1 MVLHVW
7 LPVLMCLFFS
17 FFLLS
22 DKAIIA
28 AKSMTWCRKRGLKVQ
43 TCCHSLNYTPLLNLP
58 LPPIYTYAYT
68 KVQDVH
74 EQKILG
80 YFAVCSGRL
89 CLEAGSAQRKCLGSA
104 LCQLQPLVWI
114 TCGRHD
120 DERASGA
127 RWSVYD
133 RKALL
138 HVTNQA
144 WRW

>member
-28 AKSMTWCRKRGLKVQ
+28 PKSMTWCRKRGLKVQ
-43 TCCHSLNYTPLLNLP
+43 TQSLNYTPPAKFTPSTNLHTC
-58 LPPIYTYAYT
+58 IYKSAGCTWT
-68 KVQDVH
+68 KNV
-74 EQKILG
+74 G
-80 YFAVCSGRL
+80 NFAVCSGRL

-133 RKALL
+133 QKALL